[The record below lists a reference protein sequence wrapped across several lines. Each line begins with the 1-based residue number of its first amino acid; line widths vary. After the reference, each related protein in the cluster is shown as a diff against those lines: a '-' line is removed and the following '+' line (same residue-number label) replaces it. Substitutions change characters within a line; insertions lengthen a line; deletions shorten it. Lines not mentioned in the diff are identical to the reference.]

1 MPKRLIRHDPARG
14 VSVWLDIDAIT
25 GDFVFTEIQRVSG
38 LQTRINSQ
46 ANDWRFGDLIGHT
59 QNHVQQVAEL
69 PAIVVHRL
77 MREGIWR
84 DDKAM
89 RKWLNDRDN
98 RAFRTSGGRL

>member
-1 MPKRLIRHDPARG
+1 MPKRLIRTDPVRG
-14 VSVWLDIDAIT
+14 VSVYLDIDAT
-25 GDFVFTEIQRVSG
+25 SGDFVFTEVQRVAG

-46 ANDWRFGDLIGHT
+46 ANDWRMGSLIGDT
-59 QNHVQQVAEL
+59 QRHVQQVAEL

-84 DDKAM
+84 DEKAM

-98 RAFRTSGGRL
+98 RAFRTTGGRI